1 MKFAKPNADQ
11 MDNSADSRLACQ
23 AHNCPR
29 NWSVDGPSGRLCSE
43 HAWAD
48 VMDWG
53 AITARIVSGQLMAR
67 AKRYEEPPAPMT
79 DEQKRRTI
87 LRFKDIMGNANKD
100 PRGWAKRLQQKE
112 AEGKP
117 LSAIQK
123 KAWREALR
131 VTA

>member
-1 MKFAKPNADQ
+1 MKFTKPFVDQ
-11 MDNSADSRLACQ
+11 TDNLPDTRLACQ

-29 NWSVDGPSGRLCSE
+29 NWSVDGANGRLCGA

-48 VMDWG
+48 VMEWG
-53 AITARIVSGQLMAR
+53 SITAGIVSNQLMAR
-67 AKRYEEPPAPMT
+67 ARRHEEPPMPMT
-79 DEQKRRTI
+79 DAEKRRTI
-87 LRFKDIMGNANKD
+87 LRFKDIMGNADKNPK
-100 PRGWAKRLQQKE
+100 GWARRLQQQE
-112 AEGKP
+112 SEGKP

>member
-1 MKFAKPNADQ
+1 MKFAKPHSDQ
-11 MDNSADSRLACQ
+11 TDNLHDDRLACQ
-23 AHNCPR
+23 AHNCPA
-29 NWSVDGPSGRLCSE
+29 NWSVDGQNGRLCGA

-48 VMDWG
+48 VLHWG
-53 AITARIVSGQLMAR
+53 AITAKLTSDRLMAK

-79 DEQKRRTI
+79 EAEKRRTV

-100 PRGWAKRLQQKE
+100 PKGWAKRLQQQE

-131 VTA
+131 VTV